1 MTLNFL
7 KYLVIIVITSI
18 WQSETIV
25 AQPLSNQAVIFN
37 SITNYIESDPDR
49 FKSPNYYALVL
60 DGATSSSLQSL
71 QTVLSSAGINLTT
84 DFNDSHQFRVLVSS
98 QNRLIRLN
106 KKDYS
111 REIKGS
117 VGITITNS
125 GGLILDSVSFNF
137 HALDTIPSGY
147 INQVQSD
154 WGPTQFSEI
163 TSRRF
168 YSRIQR
174 FVEPV
179 LITSAVATT
188 VYLLYNIRSQ

>member
-1 MTLNFL
+1 M
-7 KYLVIIVITSI
+7 
-18 WQSETIV
+18 WQSETID

-37 SITNYIESDPDR
+37 SIANYIESEPDR
-49 FKSPNYYALVL
+49 FKSPNNYALVL
-60 DGATSSSLQSL
+60 DGATLSSLQSL
-71 QTVLSSAGINLTT
+71 QTVLTSAGINLTT
-84 DFNDSHQFRVLVSS
+84 DFNDAYQFRVLVSS

-106 KKDYS
+106 KNDYS

-125 GGLILDSVSFNF
+125 GGLILDSVTFSF
-137 HALDTIPSGY
+137 HAVDTIPSGY

-154 WGPTQFSEI
+154 WGPSQFSEI